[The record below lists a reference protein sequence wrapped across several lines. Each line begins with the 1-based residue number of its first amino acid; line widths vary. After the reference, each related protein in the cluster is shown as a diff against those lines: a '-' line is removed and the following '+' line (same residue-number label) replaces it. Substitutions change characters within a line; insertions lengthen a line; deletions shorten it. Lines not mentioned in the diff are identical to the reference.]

1 MTDDTPQPRFAGD
14 PERLDREGLL
24 ALVRDLQRTVVLQQ
38 QTIARQ
44 REGATDTSPI
54 ARSPADAGSTASR
67 SGESVMPDRG
77 GRPPGPVGRTALR
90 PVVGVDYTLVFDGG
104 SLGNPGRGYGSYQIV
119 DRTGSVVAEDRLE
132 YGDMVTNNGAEF
144 RTLIAGLER
153 LSHILGDA
161 VGQSRIAV
169 RGDSQLV
176 IHGVTGQWKIKHADL
191 KPLKERA
198 ATLLSAFG
206 SRDVAWHGRN
216 HSVRALGH

>member
-1 MTDDTPQPRFAGD
+1 MTDDTSQSRFAGD
-14 PERLDREGLL
+14 PDRLDREGLL

-44 REGATDTSPI
+44 REVPTDTSPI
-54 ARSPADAGSTASR
+54 AGSPVDPGSTAAR
-67 SGESVMPDRG
+67 SGESVMPDRRG
-77 GRPPGPVGRTALR
+77 QPQGPVRRTALR

-161 VGQSRIAV
+161 VGRSRIAV

-176 IHGVTGQWKIKHADL
+176 IRGLTGEWRVKHPGL
-191 KPLKERA
+191 QPLHYRA
-198 ATLLSAFG
+198 ANLIRQFG
-206 SRDVAWHGRN
+206 NVDLAWHPRRE
-216 HSVRALGH
+216 SVRTFGH